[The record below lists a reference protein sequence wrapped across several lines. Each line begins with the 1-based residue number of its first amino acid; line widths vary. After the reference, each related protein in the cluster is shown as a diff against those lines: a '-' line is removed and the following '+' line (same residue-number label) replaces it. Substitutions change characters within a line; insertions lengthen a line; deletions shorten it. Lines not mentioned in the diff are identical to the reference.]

1 MFPTETSKGTEF
13 LVFIVGGIILAIVI
27 IVAAVALKISDRPDN
42 PETNVESNIAED
54 NEADIDWGF
63 IIDKKDYV
71 SEDKG
76 EVYLLTFEQVIDG
89 KKYQRTDRVTQS
101 TYDKFT
107 IGDKYYRARY
117 TEDGIKTFEERGNK
131 DDSLYSNG

>member
-1 MFPTETSKGTEF
+1 MFPVENKVAELIYVIVGAVLMLF
-13 LVFIVGGIILAIVI
+13 LVIFTLVLVKTTDKGY
-27 IVAAVALKISDRPDN
+27 N
-42 PETNVESNIAED
+42 D
-54 NEADIDWGF
+54 NEESMLPEYSDIKVEIDWGY
-63 IIDKKDYV
+63 IVDKKDYV

-76 EVYLLTFEQVIDG
+76 EVYLLTFEQIIDG

>member
-1 MFPTETSKGTEF
+1 MFPTETSRTSE
-13 LVFIVGGIILAIVI
+13 LIVI
-27 IVAAVALKISDRPDN
+27 IVGVILLAIIIVVAIVANKIYDRPDN
-42 PETNVESNIAED
+42 PDANVESNIAED